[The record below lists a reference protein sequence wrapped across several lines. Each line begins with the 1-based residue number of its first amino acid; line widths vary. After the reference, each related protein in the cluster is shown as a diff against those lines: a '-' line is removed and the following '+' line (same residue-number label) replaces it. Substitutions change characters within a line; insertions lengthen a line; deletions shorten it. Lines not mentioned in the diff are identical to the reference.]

1 MSLESNAAPRAC
13 RTDRVQVIALA
24 VALALAG
31 PPAPPPT
38 LDPQP
43 WRIVSAPSVHVGARP
58 AVLVTPEEV
67 GAGFTLQVSV
77 FVP

>member
-1 MSLESNAAPRAC
+1 MPYPAGTP
-13 RTDRVQVIALA
+13 VIALA
-24 VALALAG
+24 VALAFAG
-31 PPAPPPT
+31 PTAPPPA

-43 WRIVSAPSVHVGARP
+43 WRLVSEAGVHVGARP
-58 AVLVTPEEV
+58 AVLVSPEEV